1 MEKKI
6 QIGKKTYTL
15 TANRR
20 IIKTIYSVCPEV
32 LTIGND
38 LKSQNKTALT
48 DKEVAEIGTPLAI
61 KLLANLDD
69 LFFDMLRIA
78 HPEITREKASDL
90 LDQMFEEYDDV
101 QDKLLELAMSVFPVA
116 SQETKVVKKKIDW

>member
-20 IIKTIYSVCPEV
+20 IIKTIYSICPEV

-38 LKSQNKTALT
+38 LKSQNKTALPAT
-48 DKEVAEIGTPLAI
+48 EVAELGTPCALQLPAP
-61 KLLANLDD
+61 LHHS
-69 LFFDMLRIA
+69 FFDMLRIA

-101 QDKLLELAMSVFPVA
+101 QDKLLELAMSVFPDA